1 MEISLNKNLFDTSN
15 YYIIDKNF
23 DNDYNDVYS
32 KVERFKALIER
43 TFDNE
48 AKRNFKRNISTLYIK
63 KENKLQN
70 EKANAEYSADS
81 NTIFIKRDSGL
92 TIYHEL
98 WHAASASEVGYIGF
112 EKNRKYRGLNE
123 GYTDLMTKRYF
134 DDGTHVP
141 HYKIEFY
148 FCLMIESIISKS
160 IMERLYLKADVDSLI
175 NEFSKYLDHEKV
187 IKVFELLD
195 IICNEAFGGKDISSK
210 DAKHAIKQLYIYL
223 VEAFAKK
230 TYIEY
235 RENKITKELA
245 SKLIKNFLDK
255 WEITVIGY
263 GEDINF
269 TNDKIKAKLIK
280 NNLYNIEKKI
290 C

>member
-1 MEISLNKNLFDTSN
+1 
-15 YYIIDKNF
+15 
-23 DNDYNDVYS
+23 
-32 KVERFKALIER
+32 
-43 TFDNE
+43 
-48 AKRNFKRNISTLYIK
+48 
-63 KENKLQN
+63 
-70 EKANAEYSADS
+70 
-81 NTIFIKRDSGL
+81 
-92 TIYHEL
+92 
-98 WHAASASEVGYIGF
+98 
-112 EKNRKYRGLNE
+112 
-123 GYTDLMTKRYF
+123 
-134 DDGTHVP
+134 
-141 HYKIEFY
+141 
-148 FCLMIESIISKS
+148 MIESIISKS

-245 SKLIKNFLDK
+245 GKLIKNFLDK